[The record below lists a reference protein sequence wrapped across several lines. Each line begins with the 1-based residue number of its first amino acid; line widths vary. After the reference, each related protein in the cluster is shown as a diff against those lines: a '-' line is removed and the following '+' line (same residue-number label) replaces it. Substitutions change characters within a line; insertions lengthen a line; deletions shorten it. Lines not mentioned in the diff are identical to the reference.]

1 MIMADEVVI
10 DRTCTLPGLATEDTR
25 TFTFSAPTCASS
37 PSILETRN
45 VKQVIAP
52 SGEIY
57 DVETFGEGSLTLEA
71 PGAALAAAPGGSVH
85 LVHLRNPNQIT
96 VYNGTVNVN
105 EPGDLVVAT
114 SMPMPLSHIPGIV
127 RVVTSAMDVTPDM
140 VSKIVYNDLS
150 AFGVT
155 TLNLVLTGPLPSPPT
170 GTLAQ
175 CRVYVK
181 PGFNTGRMVVNA
193 STSFIEQI
201 NEQIAENS
209 TGVTTLQD
217 PAAFHNAVGGVT
229 SKVIPMLSISPE
241 AEVDARTFVE
251 LYVGQKVFDALAS
264 TSSATPHPEL
274 GAMFSAPVGSM
285 TSNAS
290 SYITSNNSSYQAMI
304 TASQARISEKLGGSR
319 SNDDRVNG
327 LLAALDRYKYE
338 NMRLGELI
346 RDMQDDG
353 NASRVNTIIYVSI
366 WLAVGILN
374 VAVSFFMPEGRARM
388 FSAMALM
395 VVYLVGFVVAVIY
408 GISKRV

>member
-1 MIMADEVVI
+1 MADEVVV

-25 TFTFSAPTCASS
+25 TFTFSTPTCASS

-45 VKQVIAP
+45 VTQVISP

-57 DVETFGEGSLTLEA
+57 DVETFGAGSLTLKL
-71 PGAALAAAPGGSVH
+71 PGAALAGAPGGLVH
-85 LVHLRNPNQIT
+85 LVHLRSPSQFT
-96 VYNGTVNVN
+96 VYDGTLNVN
-105 EPGDLVVAT
+105 APNDLVLTT
-114 SMPMPLSHIPGIV
+114 STPMPLSHIPGIV
-127 RVVTSAMDVTPDM
+127 RVVTSTVDVTPDV
-140 VSKIVYNDLS
+140 VSQIVYNDLS

-155 TLNLVLTGPLPSPPT
+155 KLNLSLTGPLPSPPP

-181 PGFNTGRMVVNA
+181 PGFNAGRMVVNA

-201 NEQIAENS
+201 NTQIAENS
-209 TGVTTLQD
+209 TGVTGLQD

-251 LYVGQKVFDALAS
+251 LYVGQKVFDSLAS
-264 TSSATPHPEL
+264 ASSTAPHPDL
-274 GAMFSAPVGSM
+274 AAMFSAPVGRM

-290 SYITSNNSSYQAMI
+290 SIITSNNSSYQAMI
-304 TASQARISEKLGGSR
+304 SAAQARISDKLGGSR

-338 NMRLGELI
+338 NMRLGEVI
-346 RDMQDDG
+346 HDMQSEGDT
-353 NASRVNTIIYVSI
+353 SRVNTIIYVSI
-366 WLAVGILN
+366 WLAVGVLN
-374 VAVSFFMPEGRARM
+374 VVICFFMPEGRARM